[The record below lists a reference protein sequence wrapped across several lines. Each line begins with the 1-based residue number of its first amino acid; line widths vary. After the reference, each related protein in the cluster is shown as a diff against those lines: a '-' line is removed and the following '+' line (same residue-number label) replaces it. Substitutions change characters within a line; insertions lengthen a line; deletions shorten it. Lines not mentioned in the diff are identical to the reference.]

1 MRRGGLTWPC
11 SRYPGLQHKTLA
23 ALAAARPGVET
34 LRARPGSS
42 SRDQVKRTPVRRRS
56 RSAVAER
63 AATAGMAERRPREE
77 LSEGRQRLDGS
88 SSALV
93 PATVRPRNPLGKH
106 NDWPDAGFA
115 ARKHRSPAQG
125 RLRPCRRHQRPVPA
139 LAGPRRPPAPSPRPT
154 RSHRRRRL
162 GPGEAPLQSC
172 VGPPR
177 PG

>member
-1 MRRGGLTWPC
+1 MAVFSISWAPAQDARCLGCRAVGRRKRFVPAWVP
-11 SRYPGLQHKTLA
+11 A
-23 ALAAARPGVET
+23 AG
-34 LRARPGSS
+34 
-42 SRDQVKRTPVRRRS
+42 DQVKRTPVRGRS